1 MSSLV
6 FLVPI
11 SLVLLGVAI
20 WAFVWAVR
28 LGQFDDLETPAVQIL
43 VDEPRACRN
52 GHAPEA
58 ASGDTAAA
66 EPGTRAQDA
75 LDDHRKPL
83 PRAD

>member
-28 LGQFDDLETPAVQIL
+28 RGQFDDLETPAVQIL
-43 VDEPRACRN
+43 VDEPGPRAADAGSRPDDAPN
-52 GHAPEA
+52 GVAAP
-58 ASGDTAAA
+58 SDT
-66 EPGTRAQDA
+66 PGT
-75 LDDHRKPL
+75 DHEARPH
-83 PRAD
+83 RGD

>member
-11 SLVLLGVAI
+11 SLALLGVAI

-28 LGQFDDLETPAVQIL
+28 RGQFDDLETPAVQIL
-43 VDEPRACRN
+43 VDEPRPDSKEPPSNASN
-52 GHAPEA
+52 DAGPDSGAQAHDASHDEA
-58 ASGDTAAA
+58 EAR
-66 EPGTRAQDA
+66 P
-75 LDDHRKPL
+75 

>member
-28 LGQFDDLETPAVQIL
+28 RGQFDDLETPAIQIL
-43 VDEPRACRN
+43 VDEPGTRSADT
-52 GHAPEA
+52 GAESGDATGTGAEA
-58 ASGDTAAA
+58 SPDTAAREA
-66 EPGTRAQDA
+66 DEPR
-75 LDDHRKPL
+75 P
-83 PRAD
+83 PRAG

>member
-43 VDEPRACRN
+43 VDEPSTDSSDVDHHASDRAD
-52 GHAPEA
+52 AEEA
-58 ASGDTAAA
+58 SV
-66 EPGTRAQDA
+66 PPPAQD
-75 LDDHRKPL
+75 DDERHP